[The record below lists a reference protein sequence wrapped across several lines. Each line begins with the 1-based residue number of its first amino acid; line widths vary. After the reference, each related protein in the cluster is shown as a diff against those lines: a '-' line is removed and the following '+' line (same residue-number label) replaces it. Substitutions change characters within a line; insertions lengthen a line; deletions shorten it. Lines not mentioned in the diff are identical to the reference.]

1 MIRRKHILALTV
13 TLMLLPLLTTCS
25 MEERLR
31 PVTGD
36 GVPASVTLSF
46 GVNGHTVYT
55 RASQSEEDE
64 NRVDNL
70 YILVFRKDNGEL
82 VTTTNDEGERLNFF
96 TTSPQDDFSGL
107 SYNAADQEGSVRFT
121 ADYSGDVIIVGVA
134 NIKEGDVDT
143 GYDLTKA
150 DLDSFEGTLDE
161 FKEYVVRRNVPE
173 DQSPVSRDSHFL
185 MTGSVETTIGTTAD
199 YDVLEDEL
207 VLERVDAKVTVSLSV
222 DIANGDGISYENVHF
237 EPKTWKVMRLPQQS
251 LLLPYTGT
259 GEGPWE
265 DEKSWDAETG
275 ATKDSPAPASYTDTD
290 EYEIE
295 VSSSHLDDQTMLSDG
310 GSFTFYMPE
319 NRKKYKTPAASYT
332 DRETVD
338 KADGSFTYADPNS
351 TYIVVNG
358 DLTFNATQE
367 INGETVKTVVDAFVT
382 FTLHLGLGASADG
395 NHNNYDTRRNSDY
408 TYNIKV
414 TGIESITTDV
424 EVGRPGYEGDIIY
437 NTSAGQTLFTLDAHY
452 ETRLISIPEN
462 TDFSKMTWSV
472 ITPFSSGVHVEGGD
486 NSSLTDYEWIKFAV
500 NAHYT
505 DWNSNVTDGKT
516 FAKFPGTTSE
526 GILHYNNSEAR
537 TSEVIDDMGRSRSH
551 PLMNVDQLIKYLQWR
566 SSAENGGIDELA
578 SSDGN
583 IYITAFI
590 DEYYYP
596 DKDWKKFVN
605 TFDRRMHII
614 YDKSDNYAFYEAG
627 YSFVQRSIR
636 SIYNSTPASAVTKAW
651 GVETVT
657 EPVAV
662 GPNDDDYENA
672 DPLLAPGEAA
682 IRNHAGNLSL
692 DNGWKNTQ
700 ILWGAEQQIF
710 NSAVN
715 SNDQTLNSGFL
726 NAVYACLL
734 RNRDENG
741 DGSITEDEVKWYLAS
756 IDQLTDLYIG
766 EWSLNKASHLYP
778 EEKRN
783 ENKPY
788 YHYTT
793 NSPNSGD
800 DNEPWIFWAEEGAS
814 RGSYDTSQEVLKDD
828 NPDDNNN
835 KYSYRC
841 LRNLFPEGM
850 DNGAEPDP
858 LVTVDTENSGVAI
871 PYYILDLSNL
881 HPDALRDS
889 PVSGELPLHDEQS
902 EHNKAYKAFMVTPE
916 TSPTPSIDWG
926 DHYDTQWSNWFY
938 HINFKNAISVD
949 NVTLS
954 DTKYCPDGYRVP
966 NQRELLI
973 MSTFLETDAWETF
986 ELYDETWAFVTIYH
1000 FASGKA
1006 QYISRT
1012 TFSMRDK
1019 DVYKEEGK
1027 HRYGFIYAPEA
1038 GEFFLQNNTGEKGY
1052 VRCVKDTEE
1061 TVN

>member
-70 YILVFRKDNGEL
+70 YILMFRKDNGEL
-82 VTTTNDEGERLNFF
+82 VTTANDEGERLNFF

-107 SYNAADQEGSVRFT
+107 SYNAENQEGSVRFT

-173 DQSPVSRDSHFL
+173 NQSPVSRGSHFL

-319 NRKKYKTPAASYT
+319 NRKKFKESASSYT
-332 DRETVD
+332 HRETIGT
-338 KADGSFTYADPNS
+338 DGSFTYANPNS

-358 DLTFNATQE
+358 NLSFIATE
-367 INGETVKTVVDAFVT
+367 KTDSGTETDSDTETYVVDAFVT

-414 TGIESITTDV
+414 TGIKSITTDV
-424 EVGRPGYEGDIIY
+424 TVGRRPGYEGDIIY
-437 NTSAGQTLFTLDAHY
+437 NTTANEQKLFTLDAHY
-452 ETRLISIPEN
+452 ETRLISIPK
-462 TDFSKMTWSV
+462 TSDFSKMTWSV
-472 ITPFSSGVHVEGGD
+472 ITPFASGVYVEGGD

-537 TSEVIDDMGRSRSH
+537 TSEVIDDMGFLSMGH

-596 DKDWKKFVN
+596 DKDWKEFVN

-636 SIYNSTPASAVTKAW
+636 SIYNTNADEKLHTAW
-651 GVETVT
+651 GVETIT
-657 EPVAV
+657 EPVGKDQWGQDITLLLPGVDYISVLGENSDRKNGKANTETLWS
-662 GPNDDDYENA
+662 GNYLPNIIEYRTN
-672 DPLLAPGEAA
+672 
-682 IRNHAGNLSL
+682 
-692 DNGWKNTQ
+692 
-700 ILWGAEQQIF
+700 
-710 NSAVN
+710 
-715 SNDQTLNSGFL
+715 TLNDSYRY
-726 NAVYACLL
+726 AVYACML
-734 RNRDENG
+734 RNRDE
-741 DGSITEDEVKWYLAS
+741 DGNDRIDSDELKWYLAA
-756 IDQLTDLYIG
+756 IDQLVDLYIG
-766 EWSLNKASHLYP
+766 EWALNQASRLYP
-778 EEKRN
+778 YDPAAGDYPPSN
-783 ENKPY
+783 PPSNVY
-788 YHYTT
+788 WHYTSSSA
-793 NSPNSGD
+793 NAGENYH
-800 DNEPWIFWAEEGAS
+800 PWVLWAEEGAS
-814 RGSYDTSQEVLKDD
+814 IGSYDK
-828 NPDDNNN
+828 PDDDSDSKRFVNDR
-835 KYSYRC
+835 YSYRC
-841 LRNLFPEGM
+841 LRNLGEGEPQDFVQIDGSTINLSWLNPDARREESDNTNALDAHNQKSEVNRPFEKFIVGEVAPEPEY
-850 DNGAEPDP
+850 DVKNGSNNVSPIYTSSEKEVA
-858 LVTVDTENSGVAI
+858 LVW
-871 PYYILDLSNL
+871 SNL
-881 HPDALRDS
+881 QSWNEVD
-889 PVSGELPLHDEQS
+889 GKDE
-902 EHNKAYKAFMVTPE
+902 NP
-916 TSPTPSIDWG
+916 
-926 DHYDTQWSNWFY
+926 
-938 HINFKNAISVD
+938 
-949 NVTLS
+949 
-954 DTKYCPDGYRVP
+954 CPRGFRAP

-973 MSTFLETDAWETF
+973 MVTRYEDWPTYSEDVFWYEYQWFHPLTPARYEKTLTEEPPFYLSQT
-986 ELYDETWAFVTIYH
+986 AF
-1000 FASGKA
+1000 SLNGKPP
-1006 QYISRT
+1006 YNNSR
-1012 TFSMRDK
+1012 
-1019 DVYKEEGK
+1019 E
-1027 HRYGFIYAPEA
+1027 GFIYSTT
-1038 GEFFLQNNTGEKGY
+1038 GDIFQLQNNTGEKGY
-1052 VRCVKDTEE
+1052 VRCIRDIK
-1061 TVN
+1061 

>member
-1 MIRRKHILALTV
+1 MIRRKHIFALTV

-31 PVTGD
+31 PETGD

-82 VTTTNDEGERLNFF
+82 VTTANDEGERLNFF

-107 SYNAADQEGSVRFT
+107 SYNAEYQEGSVRFT
-121 ADYSGDVIIVGVA
+121 ANYNGDVIIVGVA
-134 NIKEGDVDT
+134 NITEGNVDT
-143 GYDLTKA
+143 GYDLTKEN
-150 DLDSFEGTLDE
+150 LDEFEGTLDD
-161 FKEYVVRRNVPE
+161 FKEYVVSRNVPE
-173 DQSPVSRDSHFL
+173 DQSPISRGSHFL

-275 ATKDSPAPASYTDTD
+275 ATNDSPAPAVYTDTD

-367 INGETVKTVVDAFVT
+367 IAGETVKTVVDAFVT

-486 NSSLTDYEWIKFAV
+486 NSSLTDYEWIKFAI
-500 NAHYT
+500 NAQHEAG
-505 DWNSNVTDGKT
+505 SNE
-516 FAKFPGTTSE
+516 FAKFPGIKTYD
-526 GILHYNNSEAR
+526 GVPHYDKAWTDEQ
-537 TSEVIDDMGRSRSH
+537 IDAADK

-566 SSAENGGIDELA
+566 STPENGGTDALA
-578 SSDGN
+578 SGGY

-596 DKDWKKFVN
+596 DKDWKEFVN

-614 YDKSDNYAFYEAG
+614 YDKSDNFSFYEAG

-636 SIYNSTPASAVTKAW
+636 SIYNSTPSSAVTKAW

-672 DPLLAPGEAA
+672 DPLLAPGETA

-700 ILWGAEQQIF
+700 ILWGAEQQIV

-715 SNDQTLNSGFL
+715 SNYQTLNSSFL

-741 DGSITEDEVKWYLAS
+741 DGYITEDELKWYLAS

-766 EWSLNKASHLYP
+766 EWALNKDSYLYP
-778 EEKRN
+778 DEMRDKDR
-783 ENKPY
+783 PY
-788 YHYTT
+788 FHYTT

-800 DNEPWIFWAEEGAS
+800 DDEPWIFWAEEGAS
-814 RGSYDTSQEVLKDD
+814 RGSYDTSQEVLKDP
-828 NPDDNNN
+828 NNQNDNNN

-841 LRNLFPEGM
+841 LRNLFPEGT

-858 LVTVDTENSGVAI
+858 LVTVTTEPSG
-871 PYYILDLSNL
+871 YYRLDLSNI
-881 HPDALRDS
+881 HPDALRS
-889 PVSGELPLHDEQS
+889 SRVSGELPLHDEQS

-916 TSPTPSIDWG
+916 TSPTPDIDWG
-926 DHYDTQWSNWFY
+926 DHYDTQQLINYFY

-1000 FASGKA
+1000 FASEKA

-1012 TFSMRDK
+1012 QFSMKDK

-1052 VRCVKDTEE
+1052 VRCIKDIE
-1061 TVN
+1061 

>member
-1 MIRRKHILALTV
+1 MTMIRRKHILALTV

-537 TSEVIDDMGRSRSH
+537 TSEVIDDMGRSRIH

-636 SIYNSTPASAVTKAW
+636 SIYNTNADENLHTAW
-651 GVETVT
+651 GVETLT
-657 EPVAV
+657 EPVSI
-662 GPNDDDYENA
+662 GPNENEYSDA
-672 DPLLAPGEAA
+672 LQNGDNRLVPGASLIAELSSDSDR
-682 IRNHAGNLSL
+682 RNGRSNTRTLWQGKEL
-692 DNGWKNTQ
+692 DNIINYTNQ
-700 ILWGAEQQIF
+700 TI
-710 NSAVN
+710 
-715 SNDQTLNSGFL
+715 NDEYQ
-726 NAVYACLL
+726 NAVYACML

-741 DGSITEDEVKWYLAS
+741 NGKIDDNELKWYLAA
-756 IDQLTDLYIG
+756 IDQLVDLYIG
-766 EWSLNKASHLYP
+766 EWALNQASRLYP
-778 EEKRN
+778 YDPAAGDYPPSN
-783 ENKPY
+783 TTSNTVY
-788 YHYTT
+788 WHYTSSSA
-793 NSPNSGD
+793 NAGESYH
-800 DNEPWIFWAEEGAS
+800 PWVLWAEEGAS
-814 RGSYDTSQEVLKDD
+814 IGSYDK
-828 NPDDNNN
+828 PDDDSDSKRFVNDR
-835 KYSYRC
+835 YSYRC
-841 LRNLFPEGM
+841 LRNLGEGEPQDFVQTDGSTINLSWLNPDARREES
-850 DNGAEPDP
+850 DNGALEAHNHKSEVNRPFEKYIVGD
-858 LVTVDTENSGVAI
+858 VA
-871 PYYILDLSNL
+871 P
-881 HPDALRDS
+881 
-889 PVSGELPLHDEQS
+889 
-902 EHNKAYKAFMVTPE
+902 TPE
-916 TSPTPSIDWG
+916 YHGEDGYDGYWG
-926 DHYDTQWSNWFY
+926 WLGSSKGQENLVWDNLRSWNE
-938 HINFKNAISVD
+938 VD
-949 NVTLS
+949 GKDENPCL
-954 DTKYCPDGYRVP
+954 PGYRVP

-973 MSTFLETDAWETF
+973 M
-986 ELYDETWAFVTIYH
+986 VTRYEDWPTY
-1000 FASGKA
+1000 SVNVYWYEGRVA
-1006 QYISRT
+1006 QYPLPHLVTLTEEPPFYLSQTAFSLKGVSPYSDSR
-1012 TFSMRDK
+1012 
-1019 DVYKEEGK
+1019 E
-1027 HRYGFIYAPEA
+1027 GFIYSTT
-1038 GEFFLQNNTGEKGY
+1038 GDIFQLQNNTGEKGY
-1052 VRCVKDTEE
+1052 VRCIKDIE
-1061 TVN
+1061 

>member
-1 MIRRKHILALTV
+1 MIRRKHIFALTV

-31 PVTGD
+31 PETGD

-82 VTTTNDEGERLNFF
+82 VTTANDEGERLNFF

-107 SYNAADQEGSVRFT
+107 SYNAEYQEGSVRFT
-121 ADYSGDVIIVGVA
+121 ANYNGDVIIVGVA
-134 NIKEGDVDT
+134 NITEGNVDT
-143 GYDLTKA
+143 GYDLTKEN
-150 DLDSFEGTLDE
+150 LDEFEGTLDD
-161 FKEYVVRRNVPE
+161 FKEYVVSRNVPE
-173 DQSPVSRDSHFL
+173 DQSPVSRGSHFL

-275 ATKDSPAPASYTDTD
+275 ATNDSPAPAVYTDTD

-367 INGETVKTVVDAFVT
+367 IAGETVKTVVDAFVT

-486 NSSLTDYEWIKFAV
+486 NSSLTDYEWIKFAI
-500 NAHYT
+500 NAQHEAG
-505 DWNSNVTDGKT
+505 SNE
-516 FAKFPGTTSE
+516 FAKFPGIKTYD
-526 GILHYNNSEAR
+526 GVPHYDKAWTDEQ
-537 TSEVIDDMGRSRSH
+537 IDAADK

-566 SSAENGGIDELA
+566 STPENGGTDALA
-578 SSDGN
+578 SGGY

-596 DKDWKKFVN
+596 DKDWKEFVN

-614 YDKSDNYAFYEAG
+614 YDKSDNFSFYEAG

-636 SIYNSTPASAVTKAW
+636 SIYNSTPSSAVTKAW

-672 DPLLAPGEAA
+672 DPLLAPGETA

-715 SNDQTLNSGFL
+715 SNYQTLNSSFL

-741 DGSITEDEVKWYLAS
+741 DGYITEDELKWYL
-756 IDQLTDLYIG
+756 
-766 EWSLNKASHLYP
+766 P
-778 EEKRN
+778 
-783 ENKPY
+783 
-788 YHYTT
+788 
-793 NSPNSGD
+793 
-800 DNEPWIFWAEEGAS
+800 
-814 RGSYDTSQEVLKDD
+814 
-828 NPDDNNN
+828 
-835 KYSYRC
+835 
-841 LRNLFPEGM
+841 
-850 DNGAEPDP
+850 
-858 LVTVDTENSGVAI
+858 
-871 PYYILDLSNL
+871 
-881 HPDALRDS
+881 
-889 PVSGELPLHDEQS
+889 
-902 EHNKAYKAFMVTPE
+902 
-916 TSPTPSIDWG
+916 
-926 DHYDTQWSNWFY
+926 
-938 HINFKNAISVD
+938 
-949 NVTLS
+949 
-954 DTKYCPDGYRVP
+954 
-966 NQRELLI
+966 
-973 MSTFLETDAWETF
+973 
-986 ELYDETWAFVTIYH
+986 
-1000 FASGKA
+1000 
-1006 QYISRT
+1006 
-1012 TFSMRDK
+1012 
-1019 DVYKEEGK
+1019 
-1027 HRYGFIYAPEA
+1027 
-1038 GEFFLQNNTGEKGY
+1038 
-1052 VRCVKDTEE
+1052 
-1061 TVN
+1061 

>member
-70 YILVFRKDNGEL
+70 YILMFRKDNGGL
-82 VTTTNDEGERLNFF
+82 VTTANDEGERLNFF

-107 SYNAADQEGSVRFT
+107 SYNAENQEGSVRFT

-150 DLDSFEGTLDE
+150 DLDSFKGTLDE

-173 DQSPVSRDSHFL
+173 DQSPVSRGSHFL

-275 ATKDSPAPASYTDTD
+275 ATNDSPAPAVYTDTD

-338 KADGSFTYADPNS
+338 KADGSFTYADSNS

-382 FTLHLGLGASADG
+382 YTLHLGLGASADG

-424 EVGRPGYEGDIIY
+424 AVGRPGYEGDIIY
-437 NTSAGQTLFTLDAHY
+437 NTSGGQTLFTLDAHY

-516 FAKFPGTTSE
+516 FAKFPGTTSD

-566 SSAENGGIDELA
+566 SSAENGGTDALA
-578 SSDGN
+578 SDGY

-596 DKDWKKFVN
+596 DKDWKEFVN

-636 SIYNSTPASAVTKAW
+636 SIYNSTSSSAVTKAW

-662 GPNDDDYENA
+662 GPNDDAYKNA

-692 DNGWKNTQ
+692 DNGWKNTNT
-700 ILWGAEQQIF
+700 LWTAVSSIF

-715 SNDQTLNSGFL
+715 PSSCTLTDSYQ

-741 DGSITEDEVKWYLAS
+741 NGEIDDNELKWYLAS

-766 EWSLNKASHLYP
+766 EWALNKDSYLYP
-778 EEKRN
+778 DEMRDKD
-783 ENKPY
+783 KPY
-788 YHYTT
+788 FHYTT

-800 DNEPWIFWAEEGAS
+800 NNEPWIFWAEEGAS
-814 RGSYDTSQEVLKDD
+814 RGSYDTSQEVLKDP
-828 NPDDNNN
+828 NNQNDNNN

-841 LRNLFPEGM
+841 LRNLFPEGT

-858 LVTVDTENSGVAI
+858 LVTVTTRTSGVAI
-871 PYYILDLSNL
+871 PYYLLNLNNL

-973 MSTFLETDAWETF
+973 MSTFLEPDAWATF
-986 ELYDETWAFVTIYH
+986 ELYEKGLVITYI
-1000 FASGKA
+1000 ASEKA

-1012 TFSMRDK
+1012 QFSMKDK
-1019 DVYKEEGK
+1019 EKVYKVEGK

-1052 VRCVKDTEE
+1052 VRCIRDIE
-1061 TVN
+1061 

>member
-1 MIRRKHILALTV
+1 MIRRKHIFALTV

-82 VTTTNDEGERLNFF
+82 VTTANDEGERLNFF
-96 TTSPQDDFSGL
+96 TASPQDGFSGL
-107 SYNAADQEGSVRFT
+107 SYNAENQEGSVRFT
-121 ADYSGDVIIVGVA
+121 ANYNGDVIIVGVA
-134 NIKEGDVDT
+134 NITEGNVDT
-143 GYDLTKA
+143 GYDLTKEN
-150 DLDSFEGTLDE
+150 LDEFEGTLDD
-161 FKEYVVRRNVPE
+161 FKEYVVSRNVPE
-173 DQSPVSRDSHFL
+173 EGRSPVNRGSHFL

-338 KADGSFTYADPNS
+338 KADGSFVYADPNS

-367 INGETVKTVVDAFVT
+367 IEGETVKTVVDAFVT

-424 EVGRPGYEGDIIY
+424 AVGRPGYEGDIIY
-437 NTSAGQTLFTLDAHY
+437 NTSGGQTLFTLDAHY

-472 ITPFSSGVHVEGGD
+472 ITPFSSGVHVQGGD

-537 TSEVIDDMGRSRSH
+537 TSEVIDDMGFLSRIH

-566 SSAENGGIDELA
+566 SSAENGGTDALA
-578 SSDGN
+578 SDGY

-596 DKDWKKFVN
+596 DKDWKEFVN

-614 YDKSDNYAFYEAG
+614 YDKSDNYAFYKAG

-636 SIYNSTPASAVTKAW
+636 SIYNSTSSSAVTKAW

-662 GPNDDDYENA
+662 GPNDDNYENA
-672 DPLLAPGEAA
+672 VPLLAPGEAA
-682 IRNHAGNLSL
+682 ISNHAGNLSL
-692 DNGWKNTQ
+692 DNGWKNTNT
-700 ILWGAEQQIF
+700 LWTAVSSIF
-710 NSAVN
+710 NSAVDP
-715 SNDQTLNSGFL
+715 SSSTLKDNYQ

-741 DGSITEDEVKWYLAS
+741 NGEINDNELKWYLAS
-756 IDQLTDLYIG
+756 VDQLTDLYIG
-766 EWSLNKASHLYP
+766 EWALNKDSYLYP
-778 EEKRN
+778 DEMRDKE
-783 ENKPY
+783 KPY
-788 YHYTT
+788 FHYTT

-850 DNGAEPDP
+850 DNGVEPDP
-858 LVTVDTENSGVAI
+858 LVTVTTKNSGVAI
-871 PYYILDLSNL
+871 PYYILNLSNL
-881 HPDALRDS
+881 HPDALRSS
-889 PVSGELPLHDEQS
+889 PVVSGDLPLHDEQS
-902 EHNKAYKAFMVTPE
+902 EHNKAYKAFEVTPE

-926 DHYDTQWSNWFY
+926 DFYGTQWSNWFY
-938 HINFKNAISVD
+938 DINFKNAISVD

-973 MSTFLETDAWETF
+973 MSTFLEPDAWATF
-986 ELYDETWAFVTIYH
+986 ELYEKGPVITYI
-1000 FASGKA
+1000 ASEKA

-1012 TFSMRDK
+1012 QFSMKDK
-1019 DVYKEEGK
+1019 KVYTADRK
-1027 HRYGFIYAPEA
+1027 HRYGFIYAPET

-1052 VRCVKDTEE
+1052 VRCIKDIDTP
-1061 TVN
+1061 

>member
-1 MIRRKHILALTV
+1 MIRRKHIFALTV

-31 PVTGD
+31 PETGD

-82 VTTTNDEGERLNFF
+82 VTTANDEGERLNFF

-107 SYNAADQEGSVRFT
+107 SYNAEYQEGSVRFT
-121 ADYSGDVIIVGVA
+121 ANYNGDVIIVGVA
-134 NIKEGDVDT
+134 NITEGNVDT
-143 GYDLTKA
+143 GYDLTKEN
-150 DLDSFEGTLDE
+150 LDEFEGTLDD
-161 FKEYVVRRNVPE
+161 FKEYVVSRNVPE
-173 DQSPVSRDSHFL
+173 DQSPISRGSHFL

-275 ATKDSPAPASYTDTD
+275 ATNDSPAPAVYTDTD

-367 INGETVKTVVDAFVT
+367 IAGETVKTVVDAFVT

-486 NSSLTDYEWIKFAV
+486 NSSLTDYEWIKFAI
-500 NAHYT
+500 NAQHEAG
-505 DWNSNVTDGKT
+505 SNE
-516 FAKFPGTTSE
+516 FAKFPGIKTYD
-526 GILHYNNSEAR
+526 GVPHYDKAWTDEQ
-537 TSEVIDDMGRSRSH
+537 IDAADK

-566 SSAENGGIDELA
+566 STPENGGTDALA
-578 SSDGN
+578 SGGY

-596 DKDWKKFVN
+596 DKDWKEFVN

-614 YDKSDNYAFYEAG
+614 YDKSDNFSFYEAG

-636 SIYNSTPASAVTKAW
+636 SIYNSTPSSAVTKAW

-672 DPLLAPGEAA
+672 DPLLAPGETA

-715 SNDQTLNSGFL
+715 SNYQTLNSSFL

-741 DGSITEDEVKWYLAS
+741 DGYITEDELKWYLAS

-766 EWSLNKASHLYP
+766 EWALNKDSYLYP
-778 EEKRN
+778 DEMRDKDR
-783 ENKPY
+783 PY
-788 YHYTT
+788 FHYTT

-800 DNEPWIFWAEEGAS
+800 DDEPWIFWAEEGAS
-814 RGSYDTSQEVLKDD
+814 RGSYDTSQEVLKDP
-828 NPDDNNN
+828 NNQNDNNN

-841 LRNLFPEGM
+841 LRNLFPEGT

-858 LVTVDTENSGVAI
+858 LVTVTTEPSG
-871 PYYILDLSNL
+871 YYRLDLSNI
-881 HPDALRDS
+881 HPDALRS
-889 PVSGELPLHDEQS
+889 SRVSGELPLHDEQS

-916 TSPTPSIDWG
+916 TSPTPDIDWG
-926 DHYDTQWSNWFY
+926 DHYDTQQLINYFY

-1000 FASGKA
+1000 FASEKA

-1012 TFSMRDK
+1012 QFSMKDK

-1052 VRCVKDTEE
+1052 VRCIKDIE
-1061 TVN
+1061 